1 MRQDT
6 RYLPV
11 QKALQEIL
19 ATIAFPCAVHA
30 ELLSAEDRCLIFSQN
45 SNLPFGA
52 ASIIKLPLL
61 VCVAQLVELG
71 ELAWDRPI
79 RLTVPA
85 PHGTG
90 LLEHLD
96 RSRPWSVQ
104 DLCIMMMGVS
114 DNMACNQLIEEIGL
128 ERLNDV
134 LHDLGYE
141 ATSIRRRMM
150 DHETLGRGIDNNVTA
165 TEVADML
172 ALLHA
177 HRLVSNAASEC
188 MLGYLRM
195 NQLRDLVAWP
205 LPGNA
210 ALAGKTGGMSGSL
223 LDAEL
228 VTVSGGP
235 TYSLCVFASGFE
247 RAAQA
252 KHVMAEVSEMI
263 YSAVSGSR
271 CGGRAGSA

>member
-1 MRQDT
+1 MKQDT

-11 QKALQEIL
+11 QKALQGIL
-19 ATIAFPCAVHA
+19 ATVAFPCAVHA
-30 ELLSAEDRCLIFSQN
+30 ELLNAQDRCPIFSQN

-71 ELAWDRPI
+71 ELAWDRSI

-96 RSRPWSVQ
+96 RSRQWSVQ

-114 DNMACNQLIEEIGL
+114 DNMACNQLIEEIGI
-128 ERLNDV
+128 ERLSDV
-134 LHDLGYE
+134 LRGLGYK
-141 ATSIRRRMM
+141 AISIRRRMM
-150 DHETLGRGIDNNVTA
+150 D
-165 TEVADML
+165 
-172 ALLHA
+172 
-177 HRLVSNAASEC
+177 
-188 MLGYLRM
+188 Y
-195 NQLRDLVAWP
+195 VAWP
-205 LPGNA
+205 LPGSA
-210 ALAGKTGGMSGSL
+210 VRAVKTGGMSGSL

-235 TYSLCVFASGFE
+235 TYLLCVFASGFE

-252 KHVMAEVSEMI
+252 KRVMAEVSEMI
-263 YSAVSGSR
+263 YSTVSGSR
-271 CGGRAGSA
+271 CGEQADSA

>member
-1 MRQDT
+1 MKQDT

-11 QKALQEIL
+11 QKALRGVL
-19 ATIAFPCAVHA
+19 ATVAFPCAVHA

-79 RLTVPA
+79 CLTVAA

-90 LLEHLD
+90 LLEYLD
-96 RSRPWSVQ
+96 SSRPWLVQ

-114 DNMACNQLIEEIGL
+114 DNMACNQLIEEIGI

-134 LHDLGYE
+134 LRGLGYE
-141 ATSIRRRMM
+141 AISIRRRMM
-150 DHETLGRGIDNNVTA
+150 DHETLARGIDNSVTA
-165 TEVADML
+165 AEIADML
-172 ALLHA
+172 AQLYA
-177 HRLVSNAASEC
+177 HRLVSNAASERI
-188 MLGYLRM
+188 LGYLRM

-205 LPGNA
+205 LPGSA

-228 VTVSGGP
+228 VTMLGGP
-235 TYSLCVFASGFE
+235 TYSLCVFVSGFE

-252 KHVMAEVSEMI
+252 KRVMAEVSEMV
-263 YSAVSGSR
+263 YSSVSGSR
-271 CGGRAGSA
+271 SSDCV

>member
-1 MRQDT
+1 MKQDV

-11 QKALQEIL
+11 QEALRGIL
-19 ATIAFPCAVHA
+19 ATVAFPCAVHA
-30 ELLSAEDRCLIFSQN
+30 ELLSTENRCLIFSQN

-96 RSRPWSVQ
+96 SSRPWSVQ
-104 DLCIMMMGVS
+104 DLCIIMMGVS
-114 DNMACNQLIEEIGL
+114 DNMACNQLIEEIGM

-134 LHDLGYE
+134 LRDLGYE
-141 ATSIRRRMM
+141 ATNIRRRMM
-150 DHETLGRGIDNNVTA
+150 DHETLARGIDNTVTA
-165 TEVADML
+165 LETADML
-172 ALLHA
+172 VQLYT
-177 HRLVSNAASEC
+177 RCLVSNPASERI
-188 MLGYLRM
+188 LEYLRM
-195 NQLRDLVAWP
+195 NQLKDLIAWP
-205 LPGNA
+205 LPSGA
-210 ALAGKTGGMSGSL
+210 ALAGKTGGMPGSL

-228 VTVSGGP
+228 VSVVDGS
-235 TYSLCVFASGFE
+235 TYSLCVFTSGFE
-247 RAAQA
+247 RAVQA
-252 KHVMAEVSEMI
+252 KRLIVQISERV
-263 YSAVSGSR
+263 YEAVSGSQPVD
-271 CGGRAGSA
+271 CV

>member
-1 MRQDT
+1 MKQDT

-11 QKALQEIL
+11 QKALQGVL
-19 ATIAFPCAVHA
+19 ATVTFPCAVHA
-30 ELLSAEDRCLIFSQN
+30 ELLSAEERCLIFSQN

-61 VCVAQLVELG
+61 ICVAQLVELG

-177 HRLVSNAASEC
+177 HRLVSNAASER

-228 VTVSGGP
+228 VTVSGVA

-271 CGGRAGSA
+271 CGERAGSA

>member
-1 MRQDT
+1 MNQDT

-11 QKALQEIL
+11 QKALRGVL
-19 ATIAFPCAVHA
+19 ATVAFPCAVHA
-30 ELLSAEDRCLIFSQN
+30 ELLSTEDRCLIFSQN

-71 ELAWDRPI
+71 ELAWDRAI
-79 RLTVPA
+79 RLTVAA

-90 LLEHLD
+90 LLEYLD
-96 RSRPWSVQ
+96 KSGPWSVQ

-114 DNMACNQLIEEIGL
+114 DNMACNQLIEEIGI

-141 ATSIRRRMM
+141 ATSIRRQMM
-150 DHETLGRGIDNNVTA
+150 DRETLARGIDNSVTA
-165 TEVADML
+165 ADIADML
-172 ALLHA
+172 ARLHA
-177 HRLVSNAASEC
+177 HRLVSNAASERI
-188 MLGYLRM
+188 LGYLRM

-205 LPGNA
+205 LPGSA

-228 VTVSGGP
+228 ITVSGGP

-252 KHVMAEVSEMI
+252 KRVMAEVSEMI

-271 CGGRAGSA
+271 SGERAGSA

>member
-1 MRQDT
+1 MKQDT

-11 QKALQEIL
+11 QEALRGIL
-19 ATIAFPCAVHA
+19 ATVAFPCAVHA
-30 ELLSAEDRCLIFSQN
+30 ELLSAKERCLIFSQN
-45 SNLPFGA
+45 SSLPFGA

-61 VCVAQLVELG
+61 VCVAHLVDLG
-71 ELAWDRPI
+71 ELAWNRPVC
-79 RLTVPA
+79 LTVPA

-96 RSRPWSVQ
+96 SSRSWSVQ
-104 DLCIMMMGVS
+104 DLCVMMMGVS
-114 DNMACNQLIEEIGL
+114 DNMACNQLIEEIGI

-134 LHDLGYE
+134 LHSLGYE

-150 DHETLGRGIDNNVTA
+150 DYETLARGIDNSVTA
-165 TEVADML
+165 AEIADML
-172 ALLHA
+172 AQLYA
-177 HRLVSNAASEC
+177 HRLVSTAESERI
-188 MLGYLRM
+188 LGYLRM

-205 LPGNA
+205 LPGSA

-228 VTVSGGP
+228 ITVSGGS

-247 RAAQA
+247 RATQA

-263 YSAVSGSR
+263 YGAISGNRSLD
-271 CGGRAGSA
+271 CV

>member
-1 MRQDT
+1 MKQDA

-11 QKALQEIL
+11 QKALQGVL
-19 ATIAFPCAVHA
+19 ATVTFPCAVHA

-45 SNLPFGA
+45 SNLSFGA

-61 VCVAQLVELG
+61 ICIAQLVELG
-71 ELAWDRPI
+71 ELAWDQPL

-96 RSRPWSVQ
+96 SSRPWSVQ
-104 DLCIMMMGVS
+104 DLCLMMMGVS
-114 DNMACNQLIEEIGL
+114 DNMACNQLIEEIGM

-134 LHDLGYE
+134 LHGLGYE

-150 DHETLGRGIDNNVTA
+150 DHETLARGIDNSVTA
-165 TEVADML
+165 AEIADML
-172 ALLHA
+172 AQLYT
-177 HRLVSNAASEC
+177 HRLVSNAASERI
-188 MLGYLRM
+188 LGYLRM

-205 LPGNA
+205 LPGSA
-210 ALAGKTGGMSGSL
+210 VLAGKTGGMPGSL

-228 VTVSGGP
+228 VSVADGP

-252 KHVMAEVSEMI
+252 KRTMVEVSEMI
-263 YSAVSGSR
+263 YSAASGNKS
-271 CGGRAGSA
+271 GERAGSA